1 MTVLSRLESNPRGR
15 LAATK
20 GGPRLYG
27 PGILP
32 QPQGLHLGDASW
44 NSFRY
49 VSTGWQVKM
58 DAETGVP
65 ETMIAFKR
73 ADDLPTV
80 QSIISGAGS
89 LNWERFVTNRWVFM
103 HANPPRWL
111 PRGPQAESFVKEAYA
126 QLHGI

>member
-1 MTVLSRLESNPRGR
+1 
-15 LAATK
+15 
-20 GGPRLYG
+20 
-27 PGILP
+27 
-32 QPQGLHLGDASW
+32 
-44 NSFRY
+44 
-49 VSTGWQVKM
+49 M

-126 QLHGI
+126 QLHGIWGGLAGEVQTKAWFLFSVSLGLSLLTVCNLSEARDDVLNITQ